1 MNKLNIK
8 RFSTYIIINLFVLI
22 VPVPAQSQKVINEI
36 NIPHL
41 KEQGNTVQL
50 IVNGKP
56 FLMLAGETGNSS
68 ASDLNYM
75 NKIWPKIVKM
85 HLNTLVVPVYWEL
98 IEPKEGKFDFTLVD
112 SIITA
117 ARKYNIKL
125 VFLWFGTWKN
135 SMSCY
140 VPLWIKAD
148 EERFPRTRGKS
159 DSTSVEGNYSADGK
173 AEEILTPFNTT
184 NRNTDANAFSNL
196 MEHIREID
204 EKEQTVVLVQ
214 VENEIGMIPDARD
227 YCKSANEAFSADVP
241 EEFIN
246 YLSVK
251 KSKLNPFLYDLWEK
265 NGFKTKGSWEEIFGK
280 SLNTDE
286 IFMAW
291 NYAKYANYVAEA
303 GKKEY
308 PLPMYVNAALI
319 RPGYKPGQ
327 YPSGGPLPHLMDIWK
342 AAAPDIDFL
351 TPDIYFQNFAEWV
364 AKFDIPVSNPG
375 EMFNQFFIPEAGNNQ
390 SIANAYYAFAQHNV
404 MGYSPFS
411 IESLPDPSDNQVS
424 KGYDVLAQLT
434 PLILSNQGKG
444 TMAGVILDSAGQ
456 KAEIKLGDYIFVV
469 NHEYSWSYAP
479 KTEGENPRYGGM
491 IIMVSPDEYYV
502 AGRGMVI
509 TFRSASNDDKIVG
522 IGSDDEGKFVDLA
535 AGQAGGKWIPGLRLN
550 GDQTHQGRHID
561 LPGNTFSIQ
570 KVRLYKYK

>member
-1 MNKLNIK
+1 MNNLTRKNFLK
-8 RFSTYIIINLFVLI
+8 CLIICFFILL
-22 VPVPAQSQKVINEI
+22 PVSAQSQNNINKKD
-36 NIPHL
+36 IPHL
-41 KEQGNTVQL
+41 SKQGNTVQL

-56 FLMLAGETGNSS
+56 LLMLAGETGNSS

-75 NKIWPKIVKM
+75 NKIWPKIVAM

-98 IEPKEGKFDFTLVD
+98 IEPKEGEFDFTLVD

-117 ARKYNIKL
+117 ARHYNIKL

-140 VPLWIKAD
+140 VPLWIKTN
-148 EERFPRTRGKS
+148 EERFPRAQEKKGR
-159 DSTSVEGNYSADGK
+159 
-173 AEEILTPFNTT
+173 AEEILTAFNKT
-184 NRNTDANAFSNL
+184 NRSTDANAFSKL
-196 MEHIREID
+196 MKHIRDYD
-204 EKEQTVVLVQ
+204 ENEQTVVLVQ

-227 YCKSANEAFSADVP
+227 YCKSANEAFNDNVP
-241 EEFIN
+241 EEFIS
-246 YLSVK
+246 YLNKNK
-251 KSKLNPFLYDLWEK
+251 KRINPFLYDLWQK

-280 SLNTDE
+280 SLSTDE

-291 NYAKYANYVAEA
+291 NYARYANYVAEA
-303 GKKEY
+303 GKKVY

-342 AAAPDIDFL
+342 AAAPAIDFL
-351 TPDIYFQNFAEWV
+351 APDIYFQNFADWV
-364 AKFDIPVSNPG
+364 GKFDVHISKKG
-375 EMFNQFFIPEAGNNQ
+375 EMFNQFFIPEVGNNQ
-390 SIANAYYAFAQHNV
+390 SVVNAYFAFAQHNV

-424 KGYDVLAQLT
+424 KGYNVLAQLT

-444 TMAGVILDSAGQ
+444 TMAGVLLDSASQ
-456 KAEIKLGDYIFVV
+456 KAEIKLGDYIFIVH
-469 NHEYSWSYAP
+469 HEYSWPYAP
-479 KTEGENPRYGGM
+479 KTEGEKPRYGGM
-491 IIMVSPDEYYV
+491 IIMVSPNEYYV

-509 TFRSASNDDKIVG
+509 TFKSAANDDKIVG
-522 IGSDDEGKFVDLA
+522 IGIDDEGKFID
-535 AGQAGGKWIPGLRLN
+535 GKWIPGLRLN
-550 GDQTHQGRHID
+550 GDQTHQGRHMD

>member
-1 MNKLNIK
+1 MKFKMNKL
-8 RFSTYIIINLFVLI
+8 LLI
-22 VPVPAQSQKVINEI
+22 LPLLSALLYCQISNHSGNKNR
-36 NIPHL
+36 PHL
-41 KEQGNTVQL
+41 VRQGSTIQL
-50 IVNGKP
+50 YVKGKP

-68 ASDLNYM
+68 ASDFKYM
-75 NKIWPKIVKM
+75 NKIWPKISKM
-85 HLNTLVVPVYWEL
+85 NLNTLVVPVYWEL
-98 IEPKEGKFDFTLVD
+98 MEPKEGEFNFTLVD
-112 SIITA
+112 SIIIA
-117 ARKYNIKL
+117 ARQFNIKL

-148 EERFPRTRGKS
+148 EDKFPRARGK
-159 DSTSVEGNYSADGK
+159 DGK
-173 AEEILTPFNTT
+173 AEEILTAFSKT
-184 NRNTDANAFSNL
+184 NLIADANAFSKL
-196 MEHIREID
+196 MNHICNFD
-204 EKEQTVVLVQ
+204 QNEQTVILVQ

-227 YCKSANEAFSADVP
+227 YCKSADETFHADVP

-246 YLSVK
+246 YLIRNK
-251 KSKLNPFLYDLWEK
+251 NKLNPFLTDLWEK
-265 NGFKTKGSWEEIFGK
+265 NGLKTKGNWEEIFGS

-291 NYAKYANYVAEA
+291 NFAKYANYVAEA

-342 AAAPDIDFL
+342 AAAPNIDFL
-351 TPDIYFQNFAEWV
+351 APDIYFPNFIEWV
-364 AKFDIPVSNPG
+364 SKFDVPISEPG
-375 EMFNQFFIPEAGNNQ
+375 EIFNQFFIPEAGNNQ
-390 SIANAYYAFAQHNV
+390 SVVNAYYAFAQHNV

-424 KGYDVLAQLT
+424 RGYDVLSQLT
-434 PLILSNQGKG
+434 PLILANQGKG
-444 TMAGVILDSAGQ
+444 VMAGVILDSASQ
-456 KAEIKLGDYIFVV
+456 KIEITLGDYIFIV
-469 NHEYSWSYAP
+469 NHEYSWPYAP

-491 IIMVSPDEYYV
+491 IIMVSPNEFYV

-509 TFRSASNDDKIVG
+509 TFRSAVNDDEIVG
-522 IGSDDEGKFVDLA
+522 IGSIDEGKFID
-535 AGQAGGKWIPGLRLN
+535 GKWIPGLRLN
-550 GDQTHQGRHID
+550 GDQSHQGRHMD
-561 LPGNTFSIQ
+561 LPGDTFSIQ

>member
-1 MNKLNIK
+1 MKSLSNHKIFFPSFVAFIIVFAWVLRAQTNKDPGLK
-8 RFSTYIIINLFVLI
+8 
-22 VPVPAQSQKVINEI
+22 

-41 KEQGNTVQL
+41 ERKGSTMQL

-56 FLMLAGETGNSS
+56 LLMLAGETGNSS

-75 NKIWPKIVKM
+75 DEIWPKIVKM

-98 IEPKEGKFDFTLVD
+98 LEPKEGGFDFHLID
-112 SIITA
+112 GIITG
-117 ARKYNIKL
+117 ARKNNIKL

-140 VPLWIKAD
+140 VPLWVKTD
-148 EERFPRTRGKS
+148 EGRFPRAREK
-159 DSTSVEGNYSADGK
+159 NGK
-173 AEEILTPFNTT
+173 AEEILTAFNKT
-184 NRNTDANAFSNL
+184 NMNADAYAFGML
-196 MEHIREID
+196 MKHIRAFD

-227 YCKSANEAFSADVP
+227 YCIEADEAFNSQVP
-241 EEFIN
+241 GEFMS
-246 YLSVK
+246 YLK
-251 KSKLNPFLYDLWEK
+251 KNKDNLKPNLYDLWK
-265 NGFKTKGSWEEIFGK
+265 TNGFKTEGTWEEVFGK
-280 SLNTDE
+280 SLSTDE

-327 YPSGGPLPHLMDIWK
+327 YPSAGPLPHLMDIWK
-342 AAAPDIDFL
+342 AAAPSIDFL
-351 TPDIYFQNFAEWV
+351 APDIYFKSFAEWV
-364 AKFDIPVSNPG
+364 TKFDVPFKKPG
-375 EMFNQFFIPEAGNNQ
+375 QMYNQFFIPEAGNNQ
-390 SIANAYYAFAQHNV
+390 SVVNAYYAIAEHNV

-411 IESLPDPSDNQVS
+411 IESLDNPSDNQVS
-424 KGYDVLAQLT
+424 KGYDVLSQLT
-434 PLILSNQGKG
+434 PLILANQGKG
-444 TMAGVILDSAGQ
+444 KMRGVILDSASQ
-456 KAEIKLGDYIFVV
+456 VENITLGDYTFVV
-469 NHEYSWSYAP
+469 HHEYSWPYAP

-491 IIMVSPDEYYV
+491 IIMISPDEYYV

-509 TFRSASNDDKIVG
+509 TFKSASDDGKLVG
-522 IGSDDEGKFVDLA
+522 IGSDDEGKFVD
-535 AGQAGGKWIPGLRLN
+535 GKWAPGLRLN

-561 LPGNTFSIQ
+561 LPGSTYSIQ